1 MQQRKLQMPNKF
13 PQKVSI
19 SRKTSANTGSRY
31 TWKTVSTSQS
41 GNLRFAGIATA
52 KWSYSQAKLG
62 DMHRSHKLP
71 ENPIQQPTK
80 ETW

>member
-1 MQQRKLQMPNKF
+1 M
-13 PQKVSI
+13 
-19 SRKTSANTGSRY
+19 
-31 TWKTVSTSQS
+31 WKTYSTSQS